1 MAKRKITATEK
12 LRKLVKQ
19 QIRRMENRGFR
30 VSEDIKEKAKSGKY
44 QTLKSLQKGKY
55 KKVYESSTGE
65 VNGKVVSGKE
75 KRAYERK
82 ESARKAVESRR
93 RNEREYNKQ
102 WERERRQQDAID
114 AAYARQFD
122 EGQITYNNINDL
134 IERYPGKGSKYLS
147 NLLRSEISKY
157 GQDKVIL
164 AMGKMPSYYTSLAQ
178 SIIFYND
185 GSDGIHGALVS
196 FSNIIRGTIM
206 NEDEA
211 KEMGEVLDDIAD
223 YDEY

>member
-1 MAKRKITATEK
+1 MAKRKITATAK

-30 VSEDIKEKAKSGKY
+30 VSEEVKEKAKSGKY

-82 ESARKAVESRR
+82 ESARKAVETRR
-93 RNEREYNKQ
+93 RKASERGD
-102 WERERRQQDAID
+102 WESQRRKQDAID
-114 AAYARQFD
+114 MSNAEAFN
-122 EGQITYNNINDL
+122 EGSIRYDNIIAMIDK
-134 IERYPGKGSKYLS
+134 YPTKGSKYLS
-147 NLLRSEISKY
+147 DLLKSEISKY
-157 GQDKVIL
+157 GLNNVLIALGQVDEDIVKVAQDII
-164 AMGKMPSYYTSLAQ
+164 YYNYSADVMH
-178 SIIFYND
+178 S
-185 GSDGIHGALVS
+185 ALFM
-196 FSNIIRGTIM
+196 FSQIIRGSIPT
-206 NEDEA
+206 EDEA
-211 KEMGEVLDDIAD
+211 KEIGEVLDDIAD

>member
-1 MAKRKITATEK
+1 MARRKITATEK

-30 VSEDIKEKAKSGKY
+30 VSEEVKEKAKSGKY

-82 ESARKAVESRR
+82 ESARKAVETRR

-122 EGQITYNNINDL
+122 EGQITYNNITDL
-134 IERYPGKGSKYLS
+134 IDRYPGKGSKYLS

-164 AMGKMPSYYTSLAQ
+164 AMGKMPQYYTSLAQ

-185 GSDGIHGALVS
+185 GSEGIHGALVA
-196 FSNIIRGTIM
+196 FSNIISGTIM
-206 NEDEA
+206 NEDES
-211 KEMGEVLDDIAD
+211 KELGEVLDDIAD